1 MKTNIESIANV
12 IAAAIWADGVYDE
25 SEKVTVEEIADALEL
40 NEVKFKTAVDS
51 QVAVLKNMT
60 ENQVNAALLDA
71 AEAVDDE
78 EIGVVFESALQIL
91 ISDNELTHAEINN
104 MLVIADAL
112 GIEAEDAILMLVDL
126 VKEEPELEVN
136 MEE

>member
-1 MKTNIESIANV
+1 M
-12 IAAAIWADGVYDE
+12 
-25 SEKVTVEEIADALEL
+25 
-40 NEVKFKTAVDS
+40 
-51 QVAVLKNMT
+51 
-60 ENQVNAALLDA
+60 LDA
-71 AEAVDDE
+71 AEAVGDE